1 MSEGKEPIREI
12 YLIVAYRSLYSRN
25 NALSKGMYLR
35 RILKLNFGPKSKVV
49 LSKESSESAFGG
61 SIATFDNGNILAA
74 CKGKMCMTYSYPS
87 LAFLDEFPINSSFQV
102 HTAGKYLLCCDD
114 VITLSTQDNKL
125 LGSIKLK
132 AKRDFNNGG
141 WNANCRNV
149 RSHGNYIV
157 FLTASSAMGLIKLP
171 TTGTI
176 DGYSL
181 ESNSRTFTL
190 TCPSASL
197 VLEDIDILNERIYCL
212 DCTGHVLIV
221 PFKASRLVGNG
232 GEIINTESIVLQGWG
247 SEGNDLEGFEKRVNV
262 CHTALTANPNF
273 FVSGYAFTNKDHI
286 NTVGFALY
294 NFKNQKVV
302 STVDV
307 AVGKEKD
314 DVRKVEA
321 IHHIKN
327 IFHKVSKINLVI
339 AASVIQ
345 YLFLLGVHPSSH
357 TISLISTVSVS
368 SWAHNAMVH
377 IPSTQSIL
385 LANYEGISSY
395 PIQYNL

>member
-1 MSEGKEPIREI
+1 MSEGNKPIREI
-12 YLIVAYRSLYSRN
+12 YLIVAYRSLYSTN
-25 NALSKGMYLR
+25 DALSKNMYLN
-35 RILKLNFGPKSKVV
+35 RILKLNFGSKSKVV

-74 CKGKMCMTYSYPS
+74 CKGKKCMTYSYPS
-87 LAFLDEFPINSSFQV
+87 LAFLDEFPIISSFQV
-102 HTAGKYLLCCDD
+102 HTAGKYLFVCDD
-114 VITLSTQDNKL
+114 EITLSTQDNNL
-125 LGSIKLK
+125 LGSLKLK
-132 AKRDFNNGG
+132 AKRDFSNGG
-141 WNANCRNV
+141 WKAICRNV

-157 FLTASSAMGLIKLP
+157 FLVASSSIGLIKLP
-171 TTGTI
+171 TALTEE
-176 DGYSL
+176 GYSL
-181 ESNSRTFTL
+181 ESNSRTFSL
-190 TCPSASL
+190 TCPFLSL
-197 VLEDIDILNERIYCL
+197 KLEDIDILNERIYCL
-212 DCTGHVLIV
+212 DCTGHLLSV

-232 GEIINTESIVLQGWG
+232 GEVINTESIVLQGWG
-247 SEGNDLEGFEKRVNV
+247 SEGKDLEGFEKRENL

-273 FVSGYAFTNKDHI
+273 FVSGYSFRTKDAL

-294 NFKNQKVV
+294 NFKKHKVV

-307 AVGKEKD
+307 AVGRGKD
-314 DVRKVEA
+314 DVRKVET

-339 AASVIQ
+339 AASVSQ
-345 YLFLLGVHPSSH
+345 HLLLLGVHSSSH
-357 TISLISTVSVS
+357 TISLISIVSVS
-368 SWAHNAMVH
+368 SWCHNAMVH